1 MKERLNPTKE
11 QALRRLRRS
20 PSNIKDQ
27 RRKNDAY
34 WALRLQ
40 GFPNSVAKR
49 AFRDEL
55 PLYAWQ
61 ERETSGEYIDD
72 LDPSE
77 ILFPESI
84 HFSSLEVVMRPELT
98 EETVEQAQPRDSE
111 YTIWHGYLP
120 GFGLRIRPT
129 GYKCYILMYRIEGTP
144 KQGRLTIGRPSLI
157 SLEQATLIAREM
169 RILAMAGLDPKKP
182 NKGKGES

>member
-11 QALRRLRRS
+11 QALRRVRRP
-20 PSNIKDQ
+20 PSNIQDQ

-40 GFPNSVAKR
+40 GFPNSAAIRV
-49 AFRDEL
+49 FRDV
-55 PLYAWQ
+55 PPSYSWQ
-61 ERETSGEYIDD
+61 ERETSGEYLDD

-77 ILFPESI
+77 ILFADCTN
-84 HFSSLEVVMRPELT
+84 FSYLEVLVRPELT
-98 EETVEQAQPRDSE
+98 EEAVAEAQPRDSE
-111 YTIWHGYLP
+111 YTIWHGGLP
-120 GFGLRIRPT
+120 GFGLRVRPT
-129 GYKCYILMYRIEGTP
+129 GYKCYILMYRIEGTR

-157 SLEQATLIAREM
+157 DLEQATITAREM

-182 NKGKGES
+182 SNEKGKG